1 MQAKGKTSV
10 VCDPGFLITPS
21 GMVKYLAVY
30 RRIKIKYTNCTYIR
44 GAHTHLITRIFKNGN
59 SQAVRIPQEFRLDVS
74 QVEIS
79 RNPNGDLLIHPVPI
93 NRGEALL
100 AAIKA
105 FDDEFA
111 GLLEEDYQ
119 QQSTM
124 QDREAL

>member
-1 MQAKGKTSV
+1 M
-10 VCDPGFLITPS
+10 
-21 GMVKYLAVY
+21 
-30 RRIKIKYTNCTYIR
+30 
-44 GAHTHLITRIFKNGN
+44 
-59 SQAVRIPQEFRLDVS
+59 S

-93 NRGEALL
+93 NCGEALL

-119 QQSTM
+119 QQPTM
-124 QDREAL
+124 QDREVL